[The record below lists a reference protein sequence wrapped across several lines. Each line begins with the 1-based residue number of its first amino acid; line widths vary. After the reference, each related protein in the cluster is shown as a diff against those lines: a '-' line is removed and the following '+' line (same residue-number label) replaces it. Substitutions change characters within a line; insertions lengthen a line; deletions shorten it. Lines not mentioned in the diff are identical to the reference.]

1 MKFPNSGNG
10 LKLKRMPLYTKLL
23 LILMTVI
30 IPICVIAARTN
41 QMQQQSALDEVAE
54 TQLAKISF
62 YGEMI
67 AQEVTRLQKST
78 YSCVN
83 DSDFVKLSVFY
94 DVMSDY
100 ERAEAINKAREK
112 LKLLREMSPYA
123 ANISIYMPSMERKV
137 NAVNCD
143 LEVTEAEMRSLLN
156 RDSQSGYLTVYE
168 GGLYLC
174 SAYPA
179 GQQLML
185 NPSMVMAIEIN
196 QEKLTEALMGIAPD
210 ERSDTFIIGENWQL
224 SMSDQTD
231 ADAMQAVY
239 QAILAAE
246 KSGNALQSIS
256 YRGEMCVLS
265 WAHCEEIDAYIISC
279 TPRALVLARLQRID
293 VLIVAMV
300 LIALLMTVVA
310 AVWEFQ
316 TIHLPLMRLMD
327 AFAQVENRNYDVRL
341 TARQHGQFEKL
352 YNSFNHMVA
361 TIQELIDQVYKQRI
375 LSQQAQLKQLQSQ
388 INPHFFYNS
397 FFIIQGM
404 LNMGEYEAADQ
415 MLGTLGRYFQ
425 FVTRSGREF
434 VSIQRE
440 ISHAWAYCEVQQI
453 RFRTIRVRFEPFEE
467 ELVGMQ
473 VPRLILQPLIE
484 NAYVHGL
491 ENVAEGELHVWAERQ
506 NQLLMIHVD
515 NTGTSITDEEI
526 NQLQARLD
534 APDDG
539 EFEVTALINIHR
551 RLKLHYGE
559 ECGLQISR
567 LDNGMTRT
575 TLILRVEENEH
586 VSNSCGGQ

>member
-1 MKFPNSGNG
+1 M
-10 LKLKRMPLYTKLL
+10 KLKRMPLYSKLL
-23 LILMTVI
+23 LILLAVI
-30 IPICVIAARTN
+30 IPICVIAVRTN
-41 QMQQQSALDEVAE
+41 QMQRESALGEVRE
-54 TQLAKISF
+54 TQLAQISF
-62 YGEMI
+62 YGEAI
-67 AQEVTRLQKST
+67 AQEIARMQKST
-78 YSCVN
+78 YQCVN
-83 DSDFVKLSVFY
+83 DGDFIKLSVFY

-137 NAVNCD
+137 DAVNCD
-143 LEVTEAEMRSLLN
+143 LEVTEEEMRSLLN
-156 RDSQSGYLTVYE
+156 RDMQSGLLTVYD
-168 GGLYLC
+168 GRLYLC
-174 SAYPA
+174 SVYPS

-185 NPSMVMAIEIN
+185 NPSMLMAIEIE
-196 QEKLTEALMGIAPD
+196 QERLREALRGIAP
-210 ERSDTFIIGENWQL
+210 EEKGEAFIIGENL
-224 SMSDQTD
+224 CLTTSAE
-231 ADAMQAVY
+231 ADTEAMQRVY

-246 KSGNALQSIS
+246 ENGGALQTIV
-256 YRGEMCVLS
+256 YRGENCVLS
-265 WAHCEEIDAYIISC
+265 WANCEEIGGYIISC
-279 TPRALVLARLQRID
+279 TPESIVLSRLQRID
-293 VLIVAMV
+293 ILIVTMV
-300 LIALLMTVVA
+300 LIALVMTIVA

-327 AFAQVENRNYDVRL
+327 AFTQVENGNYDVRL

-352 YNSFNHMVA
+352 YNSFNHMVVK
-361 TIQELIDQVYKQRI
+361 IQELIDQVYKQRI

-453 RFRTIRVRFEPFEE
+453 RFRSIRVTFEPFEE

-491 ENVAEGELHVWAERQ
+491 ENVSEGELHVWAERKDD
-506 NQLLMIHVD
+506 LLMIHVD
-515 NTGTSITDEEI
+515 NSGTVITDEEI
-526 NQLQARLD
+526 EQLHSRLD
-534 APDDG
+534 AADNG

-551 RLKLHYGE
+551 RLKLYYGE
-559 ECGLQISR
+559 GCGLRISR
-567 LDNGMTRT
+567 LDDGKTRT
-575 TLILRVEENEH
+575 TLILRVEVNEH
-586 VSNSCGGQ
+586 VQDSGSGQ